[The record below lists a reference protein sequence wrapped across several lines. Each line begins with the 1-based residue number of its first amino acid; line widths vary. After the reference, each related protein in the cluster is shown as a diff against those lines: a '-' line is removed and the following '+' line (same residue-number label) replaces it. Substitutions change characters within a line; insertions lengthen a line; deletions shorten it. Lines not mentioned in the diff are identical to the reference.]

1 MHHSAHGSTLGG
13 FRAEAMSSVPSS
25 CALCAQPLGH
35 CLCVPPRG
43 GSAAQAAGLGE
54 PSGAPTTLELEA
66 RRPHR
71 PHTDAACVPLSA
83 RRCERARR
91 ERSRRRR
98 LDGRPAGA
106 RRRRHLRPPRPLHR
120 LPRPPDLRPE
130 RRRHDADAPAPSRP
144 AGPAEH
150 CGRCSAYTL
159 PQACALGRGGVWCAW
174 NAQECGGCSRGCRE
188 IARRRVRLRA
198 VQAAAATGGGR
209 DIPTVWTP

>member
-1 MHHSAHGSTLGG
+1 MTPGYISRARGRLSSMHLSAHGSTLGG

-120 LPRPPDLRPE
+120 PPRPPDLRPK
-130 RRRHDADAPAPSRP
+130 RRRHVVDAPGALRP
-144 AGPAEH
+144 LQRLHAASGVRTRP
-150 CGRCSAYTL
+150 GRSVVRVERSGVRRLLAWL
-159 PQACALGRGGVWCAW
+159 P
-174 NAQECGGCSRGCRE
+174 
-188 IARRRVRLRA
+188 
-198 VQAAAATGGGR
+198 
-209 DIPTVWTP
+209 